1 MGRVVVLG
9 SANMDLVV
17 RMPRR
22 PEPGE
27 TLTGTRFETGAGG
40 KGLNQAIAAV
50 RAGADVAF
58 IGAVGSDSF
67 GERLRARLVDDGVD
81 DSRLQ
86 TLDAATGIAQI
97 SVTDDGE
104 NTIVIVPG
112 ANGHEG
118 FDAADRALVEGASHL
133 VVQLERPATV
143 IAEAMRF
150 ARERGVTTVL
160 TPAPA
165 REGIDD
171 LIDLSDILVPN
182 EGEAMLL
189 SGAPDAESAS
199 IALSRRA
206 RTVVV
211 TLGSRGALVAEAGE
225 IVRRVAPRPVEA
237 VDTTGAGDTF
247 VGVMVAWLVAGR
259 PLAEALDAATAGAS
273 IAVTR
278 AGAASSMPIRDEIIA
293 ALA

>member
-22 PEPGE
+22 PAPGE
-27 TLTGTRFETGAGG
+27 TLTGTSFETGPGG

-50 RAGADVAF
+50 RAGAEVAF
-58 IGAVGSDSF
+58 VGAVGTDSF
-67 GERLRARLVDDGVD
+67 GERLRAQLVDDGID

-86 TLDAATGIAQI
+86 TLDGATGTAHIT
-97 SVTDDGE
+97 VTDDGE
-104 NTIVIVPG
+104 NTIVVVPG

-133 VVQLERPATV
+133 VVQLERPV
-143 IAEAMRF
+143 GLIAEAMRF

-165 REGIDD
+165 RGDIDD

-189 SGAPDAESAS
+189 SGAPDAESAA
-199 IALSRRA
+199 IALSKRA

-211 TLGSRGALVAEAGE
+211 TLGSRGALVAEDGQ

-247 VGVMVAWLVAGR
+247 VGVMVAWLVAGH
-259 PLAEALDAATAGAS
+259 PLVEALDAATAAAS

-278 AGAASSMPIRDEIIA
+278 PGAASSMPTRDEIIA

>member
-27 TLTGTRFETGAGG
+27 TL
-40 KGLNQAIAAV
+40 
-50 RAGADVAF
+50 AF

-118 FDAADRALVEGASHL
+118 FDAADRAFVEGASHL

-143 IAEAMRF
+143 ITEAMRF

-165 REGIDD
+165 RGGIDD
-171 LIDLSDILVPN
+171 LIDLSDVLVPN

-189 SGAPDAESAS
+189 SGAPDAESAA

-206 RTVVV
+206 QTVVV

-247 VGVMVAWLVAGR
+247 VGVMVAWLVAGH

-278 AGAASSMPIRDEIIA
+278 AGAASSMPMRDEIIA
-293 ALA
+293 ALD